1 MAKTHSSGR
10 KPVKPEYSA
19 EKNLENQMDAA
30 GAFYKNDMSLQAIA
44 KELSL
49 NPIKVRKLLMLPRR
63 MDGSAA
69 TMPRRSD

>member
-1 MAKTHSSGR
+1 MAKIHSTGR
-10 KPVKPEYSA
+10 KPAKPEYSA

-49 NPIKVRKLLMLPRR
+49 NPIKVRKLLITA
-63 MDGSAA
+63 GVY
-69 TMPRRSD
+69 